1 MMPATSRPTTPMNTP
16 SLSTSPART
25 SGGIASTT
33 RCRQPT
39 AVTSSISTPDQNT
52 RPFDPNRGPPR
63 AREINHLTLAY
74 ASTVHAAQ
82 GRTVDTSHALLDEA
96 AAREAAAR
104 EAAAREA
111 AAREAAAREAAAREA
126 AAREAAYVA
135 LSRGRDGN
143 FAYLVAQ
150 RDPDAHQPERLEHSA
165 AGRLAG
171 VLGNVEARNAAEVE
185 RRIGERDG
193 ASLAWIGTQWD
204 EVSRDSARA
213 RYTGQI
219 GAVLDPEQV
228 EALTAEPGWPRLVRA
243 VRLWAADECSS
254 GVRSG
259 FAPPDQRGAREA
271 SRRPGAARPRAGPG
285 AALDAAPAVLPK
297 LCPRAGA
304 W

>member
-82 GRTVDTSHALLDEA
+82 GRTVDTSHALLD
-96 AAREAAAR
+96 
-104 EAAAREA
+104 
-111 AAREAAAREAAAREA
+111 EAAAREA

>member
-1 MMPATSRPTTPMNTP
+1 MNTP

-82 GRTVDTSHALLDEA
+82 GRTVDTSHALLD
-96 AAREAAAR
+96 
-104 EAAAREA
+104 
-111 AAREAAAREAAAREA
+111 EAAAREA